1 MLDIS
6 AEIVVVGLGAMGAAT
21 LFQLASL
28 GAKVVGVDRY
38 APPHVF
44 GSSHGETRI
53 TRRAVGEGAAYVPL
67 VTASHAIW
75 REIEAE
81 TGQTLLVESGFLA
94 IAPEGGATKH
104 HGRSDFLEQ
113 MLSLARASSIPH
125 ESLSAEEITR
135 RFPQI
140 TGLTHGERGCLEL
153 GGGFVY
159 PELCVQTQL
168 TLAAARGARIVT
180 GNTVL
185 AVRQE
190 GGSVVVE
197 TADGVIRAGQAVVAA
212 GAWAGRLLGAPFDRL
227 LTVNRQ
233 VMHWYAVEEDGAF
246 APGRF
251 PTIIWMHGA
260 RTSDAFYGFPSL
272 PGSGAIKFAAEQ
284 YEVATDP
291 DAVDR
296 SVAPTE
302 AGRMHRDHL
311 AGRLKG
317 VTPHAT
323 RSLACLYTVTPD
335 AGFIIDRHPRLDR
348 VMVVSACSGHGFK
361 HSAGIGKAVA
371 EAVLGRESGFDLAPF
386 SLSRFPGSV

>member
-1 MLDIS
+1 MPDIS
-6 AEIVVVGLGAMGAAT
+6 AEIAVVGLGAMGAAT

-53 TRRAVGEGAAYVPL
+53 TRCAVGEGAAYVPFAQ
-67 VTASHAIW
+67 ASHAIW

-81 TGQTLLVESGFLA
+81 TGQTLLEACGFLA
-94 IAPEGGATKH
+94 IAPDSPTEH
-104 HGRSDFLEQ
+104 HGRTDFLEQ
-113 MLSLARASSIPH
+113 MQSAARRFSIPH

-153 GGGFVY
+153 GGGFVH
-159 PELCVQTQL
+159 PELCVQAQL
-168 TLAAARGARIVT
+168 TLAAAKGARIVT

-197 TADGVIRAGQAVVAA
+197 TTDGVIRADQAVVAA
-212 GAWAGRLLGAPFDRL
+212 GAWAGPLLGAPFDRL

-233 VMHWYAVEEDGAF
+233 VLHWFALEEDA
-246 APGRF
+246 AYAAGRF
-251 PTIIWMHGA
+251 PSFIWIHGA
-260 RTSDAFYGFPSL
+260 GPSDAFYGFPSL
-272 PGSGAIKFAAEQ
+272 PGSGTIKLAAEQ
-284 YEVATDP
+284 YEVPTEADR
-291 DAVDR
+291 VDR
-296 SVAPTE
+296 TVAPTE
-302 AGRMHRDHL
+302 AARMHREHV
-311 AGRLKG
+311 AGRLEG

-323 RSLACLYTVTPD
+323 RSVACLYTVTPD
-335 AGFIIDRHPRLDR
+335 ANFIIDRHPRQDR

-371 EAVLGRESGFDLAPF
+371 EALLGRESPFDLAPF
-386 SLSRFPGSV
+386 SVGRFKGAV